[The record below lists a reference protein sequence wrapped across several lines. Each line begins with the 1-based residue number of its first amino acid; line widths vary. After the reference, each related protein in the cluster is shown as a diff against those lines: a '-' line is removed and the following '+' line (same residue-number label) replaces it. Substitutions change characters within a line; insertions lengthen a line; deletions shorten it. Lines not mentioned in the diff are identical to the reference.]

1 MPNMKNLRIAAPYYK
16 PYWIP
21 FTAGLLIV
29 LASSA
34 ITSVIPWVLR
44 RAIDAIGA
52 GAPMSTIWKLSGI
65 IVLAAIVGGAFRYGM
80 RELMNGVSRWMEY
93 DLRNDLFKHLETLDA
108 AYFAQTRTGDIMA
121 RLTNDLSAVR
131 MAVGPAV
138 MYLANTITGGLFALY
153 FMLRIDVKLTLLALL
168 PTLFLPVLTIKMGK
182 AIHDRF
188 EAVQEHFSTLTTR
201 AQENLTGARIVRAYR
216 QEAAEVARFGTIN
229 DQYLALNMSLV
240 RLWGTLNPLFA
251 FFGGLGAV
259 IVLGVGGALTIKGTI
274 TVVSFVAFG
283 MYLTMLTW
291 PMIALGW
298 VVNLFQRGDASMG
311 RLAEILVV
319 RPTINGDEPRQHL
332 PPTKTGRTIEFRN
345 VGFHYPST
353 TPGEPRWVLRN
364 VSFTVPA
371 GATFGVVGATGSG
384 KSALIDLIPR
394 MYDPQESLLF
404 SDTIGSNLSY
414 GTSGITQTGEWAAG
428 IAQLHQ
434 TIDQFP
440 GRYETVLGERGI
452 NLSGGQ
458 KQRAS
463 LARALAKKPSIVL
476 LDDALSAVDTHTE
489 AEILR
494 ALREALAGRTALIA
508 SHRISAIRDASWII
522 LLDHGSLLEHDD
534 PRGIAYRAYAVR
546 RDERRSPRQGFAQRP
561 ENLRFGVRVDSRQRV
576 IEQHDTRLLC
586 ERSRERG
593 ALLLTTGQIDS
604 ALAGDRLVAAGKLV
618 DRLMELRNARRPFPG
633 LCNPARSVREVRSDG
648 VAEEKAFLRHESDV
662 LPQLRRHDVLRRNA
676 VDENLAFLRIVHSRN
691 QVDKRAL
698 PASGRAD
705 HAERCSRGHGEAD
718 VAQDPA
724 RLARGGRR
732 IVKPDVPKLDGAAR
746 FGGRQMLTRL
756 ITVDGRA
763 NHEDLSQTPHRR
775 IAALK

>member
-16 PYWIP
+16 PYWIS
-21 FTAGLLIV
+21 FTIGLLIV

-34 ITSVIPWVLR
+34 ITSVIPWLLR
-44 RAIDAIGA
+44 RAIDSIGA
-52 GAPMSTIWKLSGI
+52 GAPLRTIWQLSGL

-80 RELMNGVSRWMEY
+80 RELMNGVSRWIEY
-93 DLRNDLFKHLETLDA
+93 DLRNDLFIHLETLDP

-168 PTLFLPVLTIKMGK
+168 PLIVLPLLTIRMGK

-201 AQENLTGARIVRAYR
+201 AQENLSGARIVRAYR
-216 QEAAEVARFGTIN
+216 QESAEIERFGAIN

-259 IVLGVGGALTIKGTI
+259 IVLGAGGVLAIRGTI
-274 TVVSFVAFG
+274 SIGAFVAFG

-311 RLAEILVV
+311 RLAEILDVKPGIV
-319 RPTINGDEPRQHL
+319 AEPPRQHL
-332 PPTKTGRTIEFRN
+332 PATRSGRTIEFRN
-345 VGFHYPST
+345 VGFHYPDASG
-353 TPGEPRWVLRN
+353 GEPRWVLRN

-371 GATFGVVGATGSG
+371 GSTLGVVGATGSG

-394 MYDPQESLLF
+394 MYDPQEGEILIDGVPTKSVPPEELREEIGFVPQESLLF

-414 GTSGITQTGEWAAG
+414 GSGGLTQTGEWAAAV
-428 IAQLHQ
+428 AQLDR
-434 TIDQFP
+434 TIEEFP
-440 GRYETVLGERGI
+440 GGYETILGERGI

-463 LARALAKKPSIVL
+463 LARALARKPSIVL

-522 LLDHGSLLEHDD
+522 VLEKGQVVEQGRHADLMALQGRYWSLLRRQQLLD
-534 PRGIAYRAYAVR
+534 AVES
-546 RDERRSPRQGFAQRP
+546 D
-561 ENLRFGVRVDSRQRV
+561 
-576 IEQHDTRLLC
+576 
-586 ERSRERG
+586 
-593 ALLLTTGQIDS
+593 
-604 ALAGDRLVAAGKLV
+604 ALATD
-618 DRLMELRNARRPFPG
+618 E
-633 LCNPARSVREVRSDG
+633 PATT
-648 VAEEKAFLRHESDV
+648 
-662 LPQLRRHDVLRRNA
+662 
-676 VDENLAFLRIVHSRN
+676 I
-691 QVDKRAL
+691 
-698 PASGRAD
+698 
-705 HAERCSRGHGEAD
+705 
-718 VAQDPA
+718 
-724 RLARGGRR
+724 
-732 IVKPDVPKLDGAAR
+732 
-746 FGGRQMLTRL
+746 
-756 ITVDGRA
+756 
-763 NHEDLSQTPHRR
+763 
-775 IAALK
+775 

>member
-1 MPNMKNLRIAAPYYK
+1 MPNMKKLRLAAPYYK

-21 FTAGLLIV
+21 FSVGLLIV

-34 ITSVIPWVLR
+34 ITSVIPWLLR
-44 RAIDAIGA
+44 RAIDAIGS
-52 GAPMSTIWKLSGI
+52 GAPMRTVWQLSGL
-65 IVLAAIVGGAFRYGM
+65 IVLAAIIGGAFRYGM

-93 DLRNDLFKHLETLDA
+93 DLRNDLFTHLETLDP

-121 RLTNDLSAVR
+121 RLTNDLGAVR

-168 PTLFLPVLTIKMGK
+168 PLIFLPLLTIRMGK

-216 QEAAEVARFGTIN
+216 QEAAEIARFGEVN
-229 DQYLALNMSLV
+229 EQYLALNMSLV

-274 TVVSFVAFG
+274 SVGSFVAFG

-311 RLAEILVV
+311 RLAEILDV
-319 RPTINGDEPRQHL
+319 RPSLVAEDPRQHL
-332 PPTKTGRTIEFRN
+332 PSTKSGRTIEFRN
-345 VGFHYPST
+345 VGFHYPSDAA
-353 TPGEPRWVLRN
+353 GEPRWVLRN
-364 VSFTVPA
+364 VSFTAPA
-371 GATFGVVGATGSG
+371 GSTLGVVGATGSG

-394 MYDPQESLLF
+394 MYDPQEGEILIDGVPTRNVSPAELRQEIGFVPQESLLF

-414 GTSGITQTGEWAAG
+414 GTAGMTQTGEWAAG
-428 IAQLHQ
+428 VAQLDR
-434 TIDQFP
+434 TIEDFP
-440 GRYETVLGERGI
+440 GRYDTILGERGI

-458 KQRAS
+458 KQRAA
-463 LARALAKKPSIVL
+463 LARALARKPSIVL

-494 ALREALAGRTALIA
+494 ALRDALSGRTALIA

-522 LLDHGSLLEHDD
+522 VLERGSVVEQGRHAELMALRGRYWSLLRRQQLLD
-534 PRGIAYRAYAVR
+534 AV
-546 RDERRSPRQGFAQRP
+546 EA
-561 ENLRFGVRVDSRQRV
+561 
-576 IEQHDTRLLC
+576 DTL
-586 ERSRERG
+586 
-593 ALLLTTGQIDS
+593 AND
-604 ALAGDRLVAAGKLV
+604 ALAT
-618 DRLMELRNARRPFPG
+618 
-633 LCNPARSVREVRSDG
+633 
-648 VAEEKAFLRHESDV
+648 DV
-662 LPQLRRHDVLRRNA
+662 T
-676 VDENLAFLRIVHSRN
+676 
-691 QVDKRAL
+691 
-698 PASGRAD
+698 AST
-705 HAERCSRGHGEAD
+705 
-718 VAQDPA
+718 
-724 RLARGGRR
+724 
-732 IVKPDVPKLDGAAR
+732 I
-746 FGGRQMLTRL
+746 
-756 ITVDGRA
+756 
-763 NHEDLSQTPHRR
+763 
-775 IAALK
+775 